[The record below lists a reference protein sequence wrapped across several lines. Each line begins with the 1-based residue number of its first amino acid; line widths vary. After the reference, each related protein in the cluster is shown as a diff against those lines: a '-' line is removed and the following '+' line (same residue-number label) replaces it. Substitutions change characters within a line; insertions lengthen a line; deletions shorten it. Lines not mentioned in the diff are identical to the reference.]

1 MKQVSRRFV
10 VRGIQKIGIWL
21 GQGIILGFLFVCW
34 INNKYKGSLKY
45 IIVCIDYR
53 LESQKYFD
61 FFMAGNGI
69 ILSFLIAEYYST
81 EYMNQITFEF
91 TGCRLY

>member
-1 MKQVSRRFV
+1 MIRSRNYF
-10 VRGIQKIGIWL
+10 
-21 GQGIILGFLFVCW
+21 GFLFVCFEL
-34 INNKYKGSLKY
+34 INIKAWSLKY

-91 TGCRLY
+91 

>member
-10 VRGIQKIGIWL
+10 VRGRQKIGIWL
-21 GQGIILGFLFVCW
+21 GQGIIIFLFVW

-61 FFMAGNGI
+61 FFMARNGI
-69 ILSFLIAEYYST
+69 ILSFFNCWVLFNWVYEP
-81 EYMNQITFEF
+81 NNFWVL
-91 TGCRLY
+91 RL